1 MSAPTRS
8 ARNEGVNEATAP
20 AMEVGIMPM
29 DLGVRAK
36 LSVMMFLQYF
46 VWGVWFVTMGTYLSK
61 TLRFQDDQL
70 GWAYAASPI
79 GAMVAPFFVGMI
91 ADRFFATQRIL
102 AVLHFAGGLVLFA
115 AAQAEQF
122 SQFFP
127 LILLYFFCYMPT
139 LALTNSI
146 SFRHMSSPEQQFPG
160 VRVLGTIGWIAAGLL
175 VGAMA
180 VEDQNLPLQM
190 GGAASIVLALYCLA
204 LPHTPPANTT
214 QRVTARDVLGLDALN
229 LMKIRPFAIF
239 AVSSFLI
246 CIPLQFYYGMTNVF
260 LNEINFPRPAGTM
273 TIGQMS
279 EIFFMLVM
287 PLFFARLGVKYMLLV
302 GMLAW
307 SVRYVLFALG
317 ADGPQWMLYLGIALH
332 GICYDFFFVT
342 GYIYVDKKAGAG
354 IRASAQG
361 LITFITWGM
370 GGFIGSILW
379 GRVGNYYKLGPEP
392 TAPHNWYSFWMVPAI
407 FAFVVLVFFA
417 LLFYDK
423 VDSDRQTAAS

>member
-8 ARNEGVNEATAP
+8 ARNQGVNEAAAP

-61 TLRFQDDQL
+61 TLHFQDDQL

-115 AAQAEQF
+115 AAQAEEF
-122 SQFFP
+122 SQFLP

-190 GGAASIVLALYCLA
+190 GGVASIVLALYCLA
-204 LPHTPPANTT
+204 LPHTP
-214 QRVTARDVLGLDALN
+214 QEDV
-229 LMKIRPFAIF
+229 
-239 AVSSFLI
+239 V
-246 CIPLQFYYGMTNVF
+246 
-260 LNEINFPRPAGTM
+260 
-273 TIGQMS
+273 
-279 EIFFMLVM
+279 
-287 PLFFARLGVKYMLLV
+287 
-302 GMLAW
+302 
-307 SVRYVLFALG
+307 
-317 ADGPQWMLYLGIALH
+317 
-332 GICYDFFFVT
+332 
-342 GYIYVDKKAGAG
+342 
-354 IRASAQG
+354 
-361 LITFITWGM
+361 
-370 GGFIGSILW
+370 
-379 GRVGNYYKLGPEP
+379 
-392 TAPHNWYSFWMVPAI
+392 
-407 FAFVVLVFFA
+407 
-417 LLFYDK
+417 
-423 VDSDRQTAAS
+423 